1 MLEIKRPAIDA
12 PVLGAYSRDRIKAG
26 ARNRAMRKGLV
37 GVILLAAIAAG
48 SAAEAATV
56 LLFNKMADGSGKSVS
71 DAVIV
76 VDGDRIVSVG
86 SGAAAVP
93 AGATVI
99 DLRKYTAIPGMI
111 DAHTRA
117 SI

>member
-1 MLEIKRPAIDA
+1 
-12 PVLGAYSRDRIKAG
+12 
-26 ARNRAMRKGLV
+26 MRKGLV